1 MHYNDSIPPFL
12 KIAFVVSINI
22 FQIVSIWDD
31 TKIKK
36 LNVKNLVESLE
47 RFRIEQNLSSKN
59 FAEKHMFT
67 IRTSNLIREQLK
79 NT

>member
-47 RFRIEQNLSSKN
+47 RFRIEQNLSS
-59 FAEKHMFT
+59 
-67 IRTSNLIREQLK
+67 
-79 NT
+79 